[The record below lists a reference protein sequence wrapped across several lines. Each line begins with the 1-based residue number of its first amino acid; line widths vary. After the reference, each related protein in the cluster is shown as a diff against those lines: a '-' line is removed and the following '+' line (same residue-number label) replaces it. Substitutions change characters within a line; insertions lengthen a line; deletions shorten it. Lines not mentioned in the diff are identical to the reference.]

1 MPSTAHQAALDLYK
15 STVELEVDLRQ
26 LLKDKQPFDK
36 EVATVRSKLRDSYEK
51 IIFLDFDFAQVKDIE
66 QSLWKY
72 VFYRVI
78 EEYRKRIR
86 LAPTGGGSS
95 KGPTARKLIGSFR
108 SFLHEATGFYYSF
121 IQRLA
126 MHFQLEQLEPII
138 KRFGLITEALDDSG
152 TLFSEDVKHKAVLS
166 CHKSL
171 IFLGDLARYREMQ
184 NERQRKNWNIASDY
198 YYQALQLVPDNGNP
212 HNQLAVIATYNS
224 DDLSAIYR
232 YYRSLVVRHPF
243 LTAKDNLSFMFS
255 KAKKA
260 SVESSESPSQNPQND
275 KAENFNRRRLS
286 HQRPAPSSVQINYHR
301 QKTFELMNVEF
312 IRLHSILYLKSNVEV
327 FSKLKTSFLDKLKE
341 NTLLVALESDQ
352 ILKLLIINIAA
363 LFVLRHINNENGQ
376 SNGVAYSQSSKKALI
391 EKFATLLILD
401 TFNAL
406 LEVCNTEFAELIE
419 DAKELKSAVQALPAA
434 VKRLLAPLRIA
445 IKWIKVS
452 LEYLAFMSDIIA
464 KDKNIMHEHAH
475 FSRFWETLAQFLNS
489 LERLFPHDQGIPID
503 VPLHEDF
510 EMNGFMA
517 LKSANVL
524 KAQELFYQDEP
535 FEEYDMRIYDIVE
548 DAKYIAD
555 SKESLL
561 YFVDGLF
568 TARKPVSPVIPP
580 LNAQVEIEDE
590 TSNEDVMETQDS
602 LTNNNSNDLFESQS
616 FASSS
621 PKALSGDANDD
632 EDEEVI
638 LFIGRH
644 KNGKEHHNPSVA
656 REEKRSSPNL
666 SASPSKSVAT
676 EILEDKKPSTTSPS
690 NTITIEALFNGS
702 QNLSTESRGQ
712 AAEQQS
718 YWHYF
723 NTPQLFANNLNE
735 LQNIN
740 NKMIS
745 PSNTLNKTNT
755 HEIAAI
761 PESPKNNTNGTYQ
774 FAPFPPNSPPIAGV
788 PDASQD
794 PLVLPTNRQKPN
806 SAPTPPK
813 RLSIS
818 SNSASLF
825 AFPGLDNDVGRYN
838 LFGIRSSIPDNNAT
852 LNNTESGMTTRTLLP
867 PPGFSSPIGHGFP
880 SNNITSS
887 QASNAFGFSS
897 FDVPSQLQRQPT
909 EVVSNGFPGSSSR
922 TDVNYT
928 LSGTESNELRANS
941 YSWFSNSA
949 ITASAQFPDV
959 SFTEKRQSNP
969 TSSSLPYLSNGW
981 TPTSSIG

>member
-15 STVELEVDLRQ
+15 SAVELEVDLRQ
-26 LLKDKQPFDK
+26 LLKERQPFDK
-36 EVATVRSKLRDSYEK
+36 EVATVRSKLRDNYEK

-86 LAPTGGGSS
+86 LRTNMQAPTSGGSS

-121 IQRLA
+121 IQKLA

-138 KRFGLITEALDDSG
+138 KRFGLITEALDDSK
-152 TLFSEDVKHKAVLS
+152 TSFSDDVKHKAVLS

-184 NERQRKNWNIASDY
+184 NERQRKNWNTASDY

-212 HNQLAVIATYNS
+212 HNQLAVIATYNL

-232 YYRSLVVRHPF
+232 YYRSLVVRYPF

-260 SVESSESPSQNPQND
+260 SVESSENPSQNPQND
-275 KAENFNRRRLS
+275 KAENPNRRRFS
-286 HQRPAPSSVQINYHR
+286 HQRPASSSAQINYHR
-301 QKTFELMNVEF
+301 QKATESMNIEF
-312 IRLHSILYLKSNVEV
+312 IRLHSILYLKSNVEI
-327 FSKLKTSFLDKLKE
+327 FPKLKTSFLDKLKE
-341 NTLLVALESDQ
+341 NTLAVALESDQ
-352 ILKLLIINIAA
+352 ILKILIINIAA

-406 LEVCNTEFAELIE
+406 LEVCNTEFDELLE
-419 DAKELKSAVQALPAA
+419 DARETQSAVQVLPAA
-434 VKRLLAPLRIA
+434 VKRILAPLRIA
-445 IKWIKVS
+445 TKWIKVS
-452 LEYLAFMSDIIA
+452 LEYFAFMSDIIA
-464 KDKNIMHEHAH
+464 KDKNIMHEHAN
-475 FSRFWETLAQFLNS
+475 FSRFWGSFAQFLNS
-489 LERLFPHDQGIPID
+489 LERLFPHNQGIPID

-510 EMNGFMA
+510 EMNGFVA

-548 DAKYIAD
+548 DAKSIAD
-555 SKESLL
+555 SKESFL

-568 TARKPVSPVIPP
+568 TARKPASPVIPP
-580 LNAQVEIEDE
+580 LNAHVDVEDE
-590 TSNEDVMETQDS
+590 TSNEGVAGTQDS
-602 LTNNNSNDLFESQS
+602 LPNNNSNDLFESQS

-621 PKALSGDANDD
+621 PKAL
-632 EDEEVI
+632 
-638 LFIGRH
+638 
-644 KNGKEHHNPSVA
+644 KTHNPSVTC
-656 REEKRSSPNL
+656 EEKRLSPT
-666 SASPSKSVAT
+666 SPPKIITVT
-676 EILEDKKPSTTSPS
+676 EILEDKKTSTTSPS
-690 NTITIEALFNGS
+690 NPITVEALFNNS
-702 QNLSTESRGQ
+702 QNIFTESRGQ
-712 AAEQQS
+712 EAEQQQS
-718 YWHYF
+718 YWYF
-723 NTPQLFANNLNE
+723 NTPQLFASNFNE
-735 LQNIN
+735 LQNVK
-740 NKMIS
+740 NKLIS
-745 PSNTLNKTNT
+745 SSDTLNKTNT
-755 HEIAAI
+755 HDIAAK
-761 PESPKNNTNGTYQ
+761 PESPKNNTNGTYKK
-774 FAPFPPNSPPIAGV
+774 FSSFSPNSPPIAGV

-794 PLVLPTNRQKPN
+794 PLVLPTNRQKTN
-806 SAPTPPK
+806 SAPAPPN
-813 RLSIS
+813 RLSIP

-838 LFGIRSSIPDNNAT
+838 LFGIRSSISDNNAT
-852 LNNTESGMTTRTLLP
+852 LNNAESGLTTRTLLP
-867 PPGFSSPIGHGFP
+867 PPGFSSPIGHGFS
-880 SNNITSS
+880 SNNINSS

-897 FDVPSQLQRQPT
+897 FDVQSQLQRQAT
-909 EVVSNGFPGSSSR
+909 EVVSNGFPGSPPR
-922 TDVNYT
+922 TDANYT
-928 LSGTESNELRANS
+928 LDNRLSGIESNELRANS

-949 ITASAQFPDV
+949 MTGSAQFPDV

-969 TSSSLPYLSNGW
+969 TNGSLPYLSNGW